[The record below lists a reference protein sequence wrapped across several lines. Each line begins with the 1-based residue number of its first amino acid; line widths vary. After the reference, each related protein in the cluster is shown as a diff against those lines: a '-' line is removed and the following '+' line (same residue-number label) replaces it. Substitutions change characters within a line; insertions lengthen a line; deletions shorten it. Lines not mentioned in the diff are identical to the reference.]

1 MLDNYQDVFTG
12 LRLVDGEYHIK
23 LCDDAKPTIHPPR
36 KVPLSLIPKVNET
49 LEKLM
54 IMGVVSKVDKATD
67 WVNSFV
73 IVEKKGWLTETL
85 SRSKRSQQFNQERV
99 LQAANSRKNIQQ
111 TEGKVTVH
119 CDRHRLLLL
128 PQKAQQR
135 IVSSVHI

>member
-1 MLDNYQDVFTG
+1 MLDNYRDIFTG
-12 LRLVDGEYHIK
+12 VGLVDGEYHTK
-23 LCDDAKPTIHPPR
+23 LRDDAKPTIHPPR

-54 IMGVVSKVDKATD
+54 IMGVVSKVDKATE
-67 WVNSFV
+67 WVNSLV

-99 LQAANSRKNIQQ
+99 VQAANSRKNIQQ

-119 CDRHRLLLL
+119 CDRHELLLL
-128 PQKAQQR
+128 PQKGRQR